1 MMIPVRYGGI
11 MKYRLLN
18 DGWEFT
24 LSDTKEHIELGMN
37 TSLWREVKIPHD
49 WSVEYDYEK
58 DHPIQ
63 SISIYDFKIM

>member
-37 TSLWREVKIPHD
+37 TSLWREVKYRMTGV
-49 WSVEYDYEK
+49 WSMIMK
-58 DHPIQ
+58 KIIQ
-63 SISIYDFKIM
+63 WVIEEDF